1 MRVLN
6 AITVDVED
14 WFHVSLFRHHISH
27 SDWDKMESTVTD
39 NTVRILNI
47 FSRHNVKATFFVL
60 GWVAERYP
68 ELVLAMQKN
77 GHEVASHGYGHSM
90 VFEQSP
96 NEFQDD
102 VGRSIEILEGI
113 TGEKIKGYRAP
124 SYSITRDTLW
134 ALEKL
139 IELGIEYDS
148 SIFPIR
154 HDVYGVADA
163 PRFPFKINIADKGSI
178 VEFPIST
185 TKIIGKNVPI
195 AGGGYLRLWPYWF
208 FKQGIK
214 KVNKA
219 GEPTII
225 YFHPWEID
233 PQIPRIDVG
242 NMKHLRHYGNLTL
255 MEDRIISLLKNFDFT
270 TVLQVLQGRSEFE
283 LWPKT
288 KPEWNSYAKMVQ

>member
-1 MRVLN
+1 MNN

-14 WFHVSLFRHHISH
+14 WFQVSLFRHHINN

-39 NTVRILNI
+39 NTVRILNL
-47 FSRHNVKATFFVL
+47 FSRYNVKATFFVL

-68 ELVLAMQKN
+68 ELVVAMQEN
-77 GHEVASHGYGHSM
+77 GHEVASHGYGHQM
-90 VFEQSP
+90 VFDQSP
-96 NEFQDD
+96 DQFQED
-102 VGRSIEILEGI
+102 VGRSIEILEAI
-113 TGEKIKGYRAP
+113 TGEKVRGYRAP

-139 IELGIEYDS
+139 VDLGIEYDS

-154 HDVYGVADA
+154 HDVYGVEDA
-163 PRFPFKINIADKGSI
+163 PRFPFKISIENKNNII
-178 VEFPIST
+178 EFPIST
-185 TKIIGKNVPI
+185 TKIIGKNIPI

-214 KVNKA
+214 RVNKG

-233 PQIPRIDVG
+233 PHLPRINVG
-242 NMKHLRHYGNLTL
+242 NMKHLRHYGNLSL
-255 MEDRIISLLKNFDFT
+255 MEDRIQSLLQHFKFT
-270 TVLQVLQGRSEFE
+270 TVWNVLQSRDEFE
-283 LWPKT
+283 LWPET

>member
-1 MRVLN
+1 MRIRN

-14 WFHVSLFRHHISH
+14 WFHVSLFRHHIRH
-27 SDWDKMESTVTD
+27 SDWEKMESTVVE

-47 FSRHNVKATFFVL
+47 FSRHEVKATFFVL

-68 ELVLAMQKN
+68 ELVIAIQEN
-77 GHEVASHGYGHSM
+77 GHEIASHGYGHQM

-96 NEFQDD
+96 DQFQEDI
-102 VGRSIEILEGI
+102 GRSLEILQSI
-113 TGEKIKGYRAP
+113 TGEKVRGYRAP

-139 IELGIEYDS
+139 IELGLDYDS
-148 SIFPIR
+148 SIFPVR

-163 PRFPFKINIADKGSI
+163 PRFPFKIEIVDKGSI
-178 VEFPIST
+178 IEFPIST
-185 TKIIGKNVPI
+185 TKILGKNVPI

-208 FKQGIK
+208 FKQGIR
-214 KVNKA
+214 KVNRT

-233 PQIPRIDVG
+233 PLIPRIEVG
-242 NMKHLRHYGNLTL
+242 NMKHLRHYGNLAL
-255 MEDRIISLLKNFDFT
+255 MEERIISLLKHFQFT
-270 TVLQVLQGRSEFE
+270 TVWQVLQERREFHQ
-283 LWPKT
+283 WPET